1 MTRRER
7 ARWLVDRLGLTTLA
21 GFLVAW
27 LGGSR
32 PRRAPGGPHAARGRP
47 HLVPGRPYTALRGPY
62 IEPWGPYIDPRGPY
76 IAPRRRT
83 RSPLYSRAAGGDPA
97 SPHASELRAA
107 LADGGH
113 PRRPLRGAL
122 RWAARRTDTPP

>member
-21 GFLVAW
+21 RFLVAW

-47 HLVPGRPYTALRGPY
+47 
-62 IEPWGPYIDPRGPY
+62 YIDPRGPY
-76 IAPRRRT
+76 IDPSGPYIAPRRRI